1 MSDEINN
8 KLNELIDSIDNNE
21 SVIKMKRLKEDMY
34 NDQNLKELLD
44 KFRNLDNTYTD
55 EYINLKKEIL
65 SNLTVREYKELE
77 NQLYFTVL
85 EINKRLNTLMDR
97 KRCSL

>member
-21 SVIKMKRLKEDMY
+21 SVIKMKRLKEDIY

-65 SNLTVREYKELE
+65 SNPTVREYKELE

>member
-65 SNLTVREYKELE
+65 SNSTVREYKELE

>member
-65 SNLTVREYKELE
+65 SNPTVKEYKELE

-85 EINKRLNTLMDR
+85 EINKSLNTLIDR
-97 KRCSL
+97 KKCSL

>member
-65 SNLTVREYKELE
+65 SNPTVREYKELE